1 MLVHRRKIRLRRIG
15 PDEIGAQAFV
25 NRAAVIRPGNTR
37 RRIVERVIAGCRE
50 RGFISHQVGHDHT
63 DAGLLVIQHDRRA
76 AICTGAQLQ
85 RAVGAAGVE
94 RLTIQSGL
102 VIDHHLTV
110 IEKRHMGSRLPSHGF
125 ADRAMAGVIVDRI
138 VIGIRMDVVAATSEF
153 MRHVFSPS
161 SIKGVILNFPA
172 HSARLPSMERT
183 IGEKR
188 ELARVIF
195 LSAVEA
201 DHLGRQK
208 YLPTAADSVRPEG
221 LSFAG
226 LDHDGEVLES
236 YVTKRQDRKAA
247 LKFLKKSMKRYGR
260 PKGFC

>member
-1 MLVHRRKIRLRRIG
+1 MLAHRRRIRLRRIG
-15 PDEIGAQAFV
+15 PDEIRAQAFV
-25 NRAAVIRPGNTR
+25 NRVAVIRTGNTR
-37 RRIVERVIAGCRE
+37 RRIIERMIAGCWE

-85 RAVGAAGVE
+85 RAVGAVGVE
-94 RLTIQSGL
+94 RLTIQPGL

-110 IEKRHMGSRLPSHGF
+110 IEKRHMGSRLPGHGF

-153 MRHVFSPS
+153 MRHVLSPS
-161 SIKGVILNFPA
+161 SIKGVFPNVSA

-208 YLPTAADSVRPEG
+208 YLPTAADSLRPEG
-221 LSFAG
+221 LPLSG
-226 LDHDGEVLES
+226 LDHDSEVLES
-236 YVTKRQDRKAA
+236 YVTKRQTA
-247 LKFLKKSMKRYGR
+247 LNFLKK
-260 PKGFC
+260 

>member
-1 MLVHRRKIRLRRIG
+1 
-15 PDEIGAQAFV
+15 
-25 NRAAVIRPGNTR
+25 
-37 RRIVERVIAGCRE
+37 
-50 RGFISHQVGHDHT
+50 
-63 DAGLLVIQHDRRA
+63 
-76 AICTGAQLQ
+76 
-85 RAVGAAGVE
+85 
-94 RLTIQSGL
+94 
-102 VIDHHLTV
+102 
-110 IEKRHMGSRLPSHGF
+110 MGSRLPSHGF

-153 MRHVFSPS
+153 MRHLFSPS
-161 SIKGVILNFPA
+161 SIKGVILNVPA

-208 YLPTAADSVRPEG
+208 YLPTAADSLRPQG
-221 LSFAG
+221 LSLAS

-236 YVTKRQDRKAA
+236 YVTKRRDRKAA

-260 PKGFC
+260 PKGFCQTVLLDMCNGRNVPLSHLSFRPDERHSQAMSRSFLQSAVKLWAQCGLVHQKKEPLGGKNEEILRWCSCVHPRWCAGVRTIKPRKARRNGRQTSHLKPVRNADLPTNKNKLYSNA